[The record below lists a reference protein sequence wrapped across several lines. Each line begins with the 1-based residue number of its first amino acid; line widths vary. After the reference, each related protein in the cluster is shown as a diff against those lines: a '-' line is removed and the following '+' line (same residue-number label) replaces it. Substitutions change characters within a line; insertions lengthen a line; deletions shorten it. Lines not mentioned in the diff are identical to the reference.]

1 MDMRD
6 IIVRGGRGSDS
17 STKIIDVFYA
27 DSELFLTDWDA
38 ADFSD
43 PDTITKNPWTYE
55 MVNELWD
62 LAYKGELTIR
72 YNGGPTGYIPSFG
85 LLWFFGYAKA
95 ADLTFQYLWEDE
107 WRKSLFFEMKVLTSS
122 SEESYIGVNIQI
134 ENGGYFSV
142 TPTSL

>member
-6 IIVRGGRGSDS
+6 IIIRSSGGGS

-43 PDTITKNPWTYE
+43 TDTIAKNPWTYE

-62 LAYKGELTIR
+62 SAYKGELTIR
-72 YNGGPTGYIPSFG
+72 HNGGPTGYIPSFG
-85 LLWFFGYAKA
+85 LMWFFGYTKVT
-95 ADLTFQYLWEDE
+95 DLTFQYLWEDE
-107 WRKSLFFEMKVLTSS
+107 WRKSLSFEMKVFTFSG
-122 SEESYIGVNIQI
+122 EESRIGVNIQI
-134 ENGGYFSV
+134 DNTGYFSI